1 MTYFEQEYVCDY
13 LLAIITMGLSVSNI
27 MKFAG
32 FRTPPVP
39 TPPLRV
45 VILSEFCN
53 TVSVKKT
60 TMMGLRADEKV

>member
-1 MTYFEQEYVCDY
+1 MTFEQEYVCDF
-13 LLAIITMGLSVSNI
+13 LLAIISTGLSVSKI
-27 MKFAG
+27 LKFAV

-39 TPPLRV
+39 APPLRV

-53 TVSVKKT
+53 AVSVKKT